1 MSRTADILVV
11 GGGLHGLSAALQ
23 AARRGAAVVLLE
35 RDFLGSR
42 ASGATAAGVRTLGR
56 DPAELPLSLE
66 AAETWRH
73 IADLVGDDCGFR
85 ACGQLQVAEDEA
97 ALARIVA
104 RVRGLQARGMQHEQ
118 LLDQSELRRAHPEI
132 APHCLGAAWAEGDG
146 AADPHRTIRAFRD
159 AALRAGVDILERC
172 PVLSLTRLSTTWR
185 VDTPLGAFAA
195 PIVVNAA
202 GAWAAGLAALAG
214 EQLSLSVRTSMMIVT
229 ERTVPRVVPVVSSMG
244 RRLSFKHTAEG
255 TLLIGGGTQ
264 GRLAE
269 DGNSAKVN
277 AVALS
282 EAAQAATRLFPW
294 ARGLRIVRAWAG
306 MEAQTA
312 DHLPVLG
319 CSTVHPG
326 LIHAFGF
333 SGHGFQLV
341 PSVGRALAMLA
352 TGDTPDHDLSA
363 FSPARVALRRLA
375 A

>member
-1 MSRTADILVV
+1 VSQTADFLVI

-23 AARRGAAVVLLE
+23 TARRGASVTLVE
-35 RDFLGSR
+35 RDFLGCQ

-97 ALARIVA
+97 ALARVAA
-104 RVRGLQARGMQHEQ
+104 RVRTLQARGLHHEQ
-118 LLDQSELRRAHPEI
+118 LLDATELRRAHPGL

-146 AADPHRTIRAFRD
+146 AANPHRTIRAFRD
-159 AALRAGVDILERC
+159 ATLRAGIRIIQRC
-172 PVLSLTRLSTTWR
+172 PVTSLSRQGDTWQ
-185 VDTPLGAFAA
+185 VQTPLGVFTA
-195 PIVVNAA
+195 PTVLNAA
-202 GAWAAGLAALAG
+202 GAWAARVAALAG
-214 EQLSLSVRTSMMIVT
+214 EDLSQAIRTSMMIVT
-229 ERTVPRVVPVVSSMG
+229 ERTAPRVAPVVSSMG
-244 RRLSFKHTAEG
+244 RKLSFKQTAEG
-255 TLLIGGGTQ
+255 TLLIGGGAQ
-264 GRLAE
+264 GRLA
-269 DGNSAKVN
+269 DDWNSASVD
-277 AVALS
+277 ALVLA

-294 ARGLRIVRAWAG
+294 TRGLRIVRVWAG

-319 CSTVHPG
+319 PSTMHEG

-341 PSVGRALAMLA
+341 PSVGRALAALA
-352 TGDTPDHDLSA
+352 TGERPDHDLSA
-363 FSPARVALRRLA
+363 FSPARVLPRRLA